1 MLKRK
6 VWKGLLGLSAV
17 AALFGAL
24 AAHAQSTTGQTGSTT
39 SGTRSTTTEQS
50 ATGTGRAGTSSQ
62 GASAQG
68 STASGAAATA
78 LSKADQKTLADMAR
92 ANLAEIEM
100 GRLAQSKSQ
109 DEQVKNFAQQMIDDH
124 TKALNDVQQLAQA
137 KGVTL
142 PTEPDSKHKKMADKL
157 GKMSGD
163 AFNRSYMAQAGVS
176 DHKKVHSM
184 LQKTESRAKDPDVKA
199 LAAKMRPTVEQHLN
213 SAEQMKGG
221 AAKGAPAEK
230 ATSGKTQ

>member
-24 AAHAQSTTGQTGSTT
+24 AAHAQSTTGQAGATA
-39 SGTRSTTTEQS
+39 SGTRSTTEQS
-50 ATGTGRAGTSSQ
+50 ATGTGGQ
-62 GASAQG
+62 GASGQG
-68 STASGAAATA
+68 STASGAAAATA

-92 ANLAEIEM
+92 ADLAEIEM

-163 AFNRSYMAQAGVS
+163 AFNRTYMAQAGVS

-184 LQKTESRAKDPDVKA
+184 LQKTESRAKDPDLKA

-213 SAEQMKGG
+213 SAEQLKGG
-221 AAKGAPAEK
+221 AAKGAPAAK
-230 ATSGKTQ
+230 AESGKTQ

>member
-24 AAHAQSTTGQTGSTT
+24 AAHAQSTTGQTGSAT
-39 SGTRSTTTEQS
+39 SGTRSTTEQS
-50 ATGTGRAGTSSQ
+50 ATGQAGTSGQ

-68 STASGAAATA
+68 STASGAAAATA
-78 LSKADQKTLADMAR
+78 LSKADQILADMAR

-100 GRLAQSKSQ
+100 GKLAQSKSQ

-163 AFNRSYMAQAGVS
+163 AFNRTYMAQAGVS

-184 LQKTESRAKDPDVKA
+184 LQKTESRAKDPDLKA

-213 SAEQMKGG
+213 SAEQMKVG
-221 AAKGAPAEK
+221 AAKGAPDEK
-230 ATSGKTQ
+230 ATTGKTQ

>member
-50 ATGTGRAGTSSQ
+50 ASGQAGTSSQ
-62 GASAQG
+62 GASGQG
-68 STASGAAATA
+68 STASGAAAATT

-163 AFNRSYMAQAGVS
+163 EFNRTYMAQAGVS

-184 LQKTESRAKDPDVKA
+184 LQKTESRAKDPDLKA

-230 ATSGKTQ
+230 ATTGKTQ